1 MAKKR
6 TLLMTTLL
14 LLALAGLSG
23 CATKPQATIRIDPY
37 RPDAAV
43 LQKSGTIHL
52 AGVVDARK
60 EKRTVGR
67 IVKGGKTLTV
77 LYNDQPLAKW
87 FADALTRAL
96 EVEGCRVV
104 TKKSDNPKVATVRV
118 EIDSIEAT
126 LDRGRLTSENL
137 TAEAKVTL
145 HIRQGNAE
153 ITKHVALVQSK
164 WVPPLA
170 GEDTVRE
177 YLQETLDGLVE
188 EVRENIDIYR
198 F

>member
-1 MAKKR
+1 MAKR
-6 TLLMTTLL
+6 RLLVTTLL
-14 LLALAGLSG
+14 LLGLAGLTG
-23 CATKPQATIRIDPY
+23 CAQKPQATIRLEPY
-37 RPDAAV
+37 SPDAAV
-43 LQKSGTIHL
+43 LQKSGTIRL
-52 AGVVDARK
+52 AGVIDARR
-60 EKRTVGR
+60 EKRVVGR
-67 IVKGGKTLTV
+67 IVRNGRTITT

-104 TKKSDNPKVATVRV
+104 TEKSDNPKVATVRV
-118 EIDSIEAT
+118 EIDSIQAT

-137 TAEAKVTL
+137 TAEARVTL
-145 HIRQGNAE
+145 HIRQGSAKV
-153 ITKHVALVQSK
+153 TKRVSLSQSR

-170 GEDTVRE
+170 GEDTLRD